1 MNRKSLGALVAL
13 NAVLLMA
20 LVIVS
25 LTPARTH
32 AQLGGAAG
40 NYVMLAGEVTGQK
53 TMNAIYIT
61 ELTSA
66 RMVVVM
72 YNGGNEKLEVIAG
85 RDLKADVKTG
95 VGGGKRGGR

>member
-20 LVIVS
+20 LIIVS

-32 AQLGGAAG
+32 AQLGGAG
-40 NYVMLAGEVTGQK
+40 GQYVMLAGEAVGQRN
-53 TMNAIYIT
+53 MNAIYIT

-72 YNGGNEKLEVIAG
+72 FNGGNEKLEVIAG
-85 RDLKADVKTG
+85 RDLKTDVKTG
-95 VGGGKRGGR
+95 KVKGR

>member
-13 NAVLLMA
+13 NVVLLMA
-20 LVIVS
+20 LVVVS
-25 LTPARTH
+25 LTPSRTQ

-40 NYVMLAGEVTGQK
+40 QYVMLAGEAVGQRN
-53 TMNAIYIT
+53 MNAIYIT

-72 YNGGNEKLEVIAG
+72 FNGGNEKLDVIAG
-85 RDLKADVKTG
+85 RDLKMDVKS
-95 VGGGKRGGR
+95 GKPAGRGRGG